1 MFAKA
6 ITTHE
11 PEHRRILRAN
21 ASEFLAAR
29 PLADIRVLAEARA
42 FDRGF
47 FRQMAEL
54 GWIGMMFSGE
64 GELDASDLVA
74 LHRELGRKV
83 LPEPVLVSGVLA
95 AGVLAQS
102 GNPAFAER
110 LAQLCKGEVVAT
122 LAWQGAAGAV
132 DSAGCGA
139 RARRAPGGWTLEGT
153 LRFVPWASQ
162 ADAIVIAAA
171 APEGLLLGWMPAAG
185 TSAIISPGAGV
196 DKSEFATVTL
206 DDTLLS
212 GDAVIC
218 APERGAV
225 CLDAVLDLGRL
236 AASAELV
243 GAAEA
248 VFAMT
253 LDYLRQ
259 RKQFGRPI
267 GANQAL
273 QFVATDLFVQ
283 IELAN
288 SVLANAAR
296 LLAENAG
303 DRAMRIAG
311 CKSRCGDAA
320 FLAARQAIQLH
331 GAIGYTHECDVSLYV
346 KRIMQLNAWLG
357 NPALHRQRIQH
368 ALPTLQRVA
377 A

>member
-29 PLADIRVLAEARA
+29 PLADIRALAEARA

-47 FRQMAEL
+47 YRQMAEL
-54 GWIGMMFSGE
+54 GWIGMMFSGG
-64 GELDASDLVA
+64 GELDESDLVA

-83 LPEPVLVSGVLA
+83 LPEPVLASGVLA
-95 AGVLAQS
+95 AGILAET

-110 LAQLCKGEVVAT
+110 LAQLYSGEVIAT
-122 LAWQGAAGAV
+122 LAWQGAAGAI

-139 RARRAPGGWTLEGT
+139 RARRVPGGWIIDGT

-171 APEGLLLGWMPAAG
+171 TPEGLLLGWMPVAG
-185 TSAIISPGAGV
+185 TSAIISPGTGI
-196 DKSEFATVTL
+196 DKSEVATVVL
-206 DDTLLS
+206 NDALLRDDS
-212 GDAVIC
+212 VIC
-218 APERGAV
+218 TPERGAA
-225 CLDAVLDLGRL
+225 CLDTILDLARL
-236 AASAELV
+236 AASAELI

-296 LLAENAG
+296 LLADKAD

-368 ALPTLQRVA
+368 ALPRVA

>member
-6 ITTHE
+6 ITAHE
-11 PEHRRILRAN
+11 LEHRRILRAN
-21 ASEFLAAR
+21 ASEFLAER
-29 PLADIRVLAEARA
+29 PLADIRALAETRS
-42 FDRGF
+42 FDRDF
-47 FRQMAEL
+47 YRRMAEL
-54 GWIGMMFSGE
+54 GWIGMMFSSE
-64 GELDASDLVA
+64 GELDACDLVA

-83 LPEPVLVSGVLA
+83 LPEPVLASGVLA
-95 AGVLAQS
+95 AGILAEAA
-102 GNPAFAER
+102 NPAFADR
-110 LAQLCKGEVVAT
+110 LAQICAGDIIAT
-122 LAWQGAAGAV
+122 LAWQNGAGSV
-132 DSAGCGA
+132 DSSACGA
-139 RARRAPGGWTLEGT
+139 RARRTARGWVVDGK
-153 LRFVPWASQ
+153 LRFVPWASK

-171 APEGLLLGWMPAAG
+171 APEGVLLGWMPAGG
-185 TSAIISPGAGV
+185 TATIVRPGAGV
-196 DKSEFATVTL
+196 DKTETDTVVL
-206 DDTLLS
+206 QDLLLV
-212 GDAVIC
+212 DEALIC
-218 APERGAV
+218 PPERGAV
-225 CLDAVLDLGRL
+225 CLDKALDLARL

-248 VFAMT
+248 AFAMS

-273 QFVATDLFVQ
+273 QFIATDLFVQ

-296 LLAENAG
+296 RFAEN
-303 DRAMRIAG
+303 DDNAMRVAG

-357 NPALHRQRIQH
+357 NPALHRQRIQQG
-368 ALPTLQRVA
+368 LPALQRAVA
-377 A
+377 

>member
-29 PLADIRVLAEARA
+29 PLADIRALADARA

-83 LPEPVLVSGVLA
+83 LPEPVLASGVLA
-95 AGVLAQS
+95 AGILARS
-102 GNPAFAER
+102 GNPGSAE
-110 LAQLCKGEVVAT
+110 LLNQLCAGELIAT
-122 LAWQGAAGAV
+122 LAWQGTAGAI
-132 DSAGCGA
+132 DSSGCGV
-139 RARRAPGGWTLEGT
+139 RARRVSGGWRIDGT
-153 LRFVPWASQ
+153 FRFVPWASQ
-162 ADAIVIAAA
+162 IDAIVIAAA
-171 APEGLLLGWMPAAG
+171 ASEGLLLGWMPMAG
-185 TSAIISPGAGV
+185 ISAIISSGTGV
-196 DKSEFATVTL
+196 DKSEIATVAL
-206 DDTLLS
+206 QDAFLNDE
-212 GDAVIC
+212 AVIC
-218 APERGAV
+218 APVRGAA
-225 CLDAVLDLGRL
+225 CLDEVLDLGRL

-303 DRAMRIAG
+303 DRAMLIAG

-368 ALPTLQRVA
+368 SLPALQRVA

>member
-29 PLADIRVLAEARA
+29 PLADIRAQMEART

-47 FRQMAEL
+47 YRQMAEL
-54 GWIGMMFSGE
+54 GWIGMMFSSD
-64 GELDASDLVA
+64 GELDTSDLVA

-83 LPEPVLVSGVLA
+83 LPEPVLASGVLA
-95 AGVLAQS
+95 AGILAES

-110 LAQLCKGEVVAT
+110 LAQLYAGETIAT
-122 LAWQGAAGAV
+122 LAWQGQAGAI
-132 DSAGCGA
+132 DSADCGA
-139 RARRAPGGWTLEGT
+139 QARRVPGGWIINGT
-153 LRFVPWASQ
+153 LRFVPWASH
-162 ADAIVIAAA
+162 ADAVVIAAR
-171 APEGLLLGWMPAAG
+171 APEGVLLAWMPVAG
-185 TSAIISPGAGV
+185 ASTAILPGAGA
-196 DKSEFATVTL
+196 DRIEIATVAL
-206 DDTLLS
+206 RETLLTD
-212 GDAVIC
+212 DAVIC
-218 APERGAV
+218 GPERGAA
-225 CLDAVLDLGRL
+225 CLDTVLDLARL
-236 AASAELV
+236 AVSAELL

-248 VFAMT
+248 AFAMT

-273 QFVATDLFVQ
+273 QFIATDLFVQ

-296 LLAENAG
+296 LSAEGGG
-303 DRAMRIAG
+303 DRSMRIAG

-320 FLAARQAIQLH
+320 FQAARQAIQLH

-357 NPALHRQRIQH
+357 NPALHRRRIQH
-368 ALPTLQRVA
+368 ALSVLQRVA